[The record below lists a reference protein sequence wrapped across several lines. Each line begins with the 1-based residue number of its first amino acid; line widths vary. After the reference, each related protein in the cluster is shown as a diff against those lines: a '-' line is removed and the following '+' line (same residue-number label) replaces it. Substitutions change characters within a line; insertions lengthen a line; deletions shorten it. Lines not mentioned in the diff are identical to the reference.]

1 MGLQRWKPDCLS
13 LTAKKIMKK
22 TRIAQILL
30 CFGAAAALHAAPI
43 LLLSQTALGP
53 FPIPQGQN
61 GTTQIVS
68 ATNIGSGSL
77 NLSVTSSDTWLVAT
91 LGKPGVCGD
100 VGSCIPV
107 QMALQT
113 AGLANGTY
121 TGFVTLTDPN
131 SVDTP
136 QTISVT
142 VAIGGNVP
150 SQLTFYAAPNGNSSS
165 TFYAS
170 KNSTA
175 SATTQTGGGWLSVSG
190 SGVGSFDYSRTF
202 TVTANATGLAA
213 GSYNGSIA
221 VTDAT
226 LGNKS
231 VPTVLNVTTEPIA
244 QPLFPNIQLTIAQGA
259 ANQNYPL
266 PTTGQFYPLVT
277 NAGQGTL
284 TVSAVAVATPSGET
298 WLTDATDANNN
309 VQLTANATGLSPGT
323 YQGTVTITSNAAN
336 SPTVVPVTLTVLATG
351 PPVANVGVANGF
363 TNSPGDGLAAG
374 DFVALYGTQFTAG
387 ASAQGTLPLGNTLSG
402 TQVLINGT
410 AVPIQYVSA
419 GQINL
424 QIPYNVQTGAGTL
437 QVVNGTQQG
446 NIVSVNI
453 TPAAPALLPF
463 GGGYVVAQTATGGF
477 EGYPPAYPAAKAGD
491 TLVLYAVGLGATSPP
506 VTAGTAS
513 PTSPLADVAAKTQV
527 CFGSTNPL
535 AGGAKCIAPEFAGL
549 TPGYFALYQINF
561 VVPSS
566 MHGNAVP
573 IFLMV
578 GQSNSN
584 VLTIAIQ

>member
-1 MGLQRWKPDCLS
+1 
-13 LTAKKIMKK
+13 MKNN
-22 TRIAQILL
+22 RIAQILL
-30 CFGAAAALHAAPI
+30 CFGAAAALQAAPI
-43 LLLSQTALGP
+43 LQLSQTAFGP

-61 GTTQIVS
+61 GATQTVS

-77 NLSVTSSDTWLVAT
+77 NLTLSSSATWLVAT
-91 LGKPGVCGD
+91 LGKPNTCGSSS
-100 VGSCIPV
+100 SCFPV

-113 AGLANGTY
+113 SGLAAGTY
-121 TGFVTLTDPN
+121 TGFVTVSDPN
-131 SVDTP
+131 AVDTP

-150 SQLTFYAAPNGNSSS
+150 SQLTFYTPPNGSSTS

-170 KNSTA
+170 TNSTA
-175 SATTQTGGGWLSVSG
+175 SATTQSGGGWLSVSG

-213 GSYNGSIA
+213 GDYDGSIA

-231 VPTVLNVTTEPIA
+231 VATVLHVTTSPIAEPI
-244 QPLFPNIQLTIAQGA
+244 FPNIQLTIAQGA

-266 PTTGQFYPLVT
+266 PTAGQFYPLVT

-284 TVSAVAVATPSGET
+284 TVSGVTVATSSGGS
-298 WLTDATDANNN
+298 WLTDQTDANNF
-309 VQLTANATGLSPGT
+309 VQLTANATGLNPGV
-323 YQGTVTITSNAAN
+323 YQGTVTLTSNAAN
-336 SPTVVPVTLTVLATG
+336 SPTVVPVQLTVLAAG
-351 PPVANVGVANGF
+351 SPVANVGVANGF

-387 ASAQGTLPLGNTLSG
+387 ASQQGTLPLGTSLGG

-419 GQINL
+419 GQINI

-453 TPAAPALLPF
+453 SAVAPVLLPF
-463 GGGYVVAQTATGGF
+463 GGGYVVAQTASGGF

-506 VTAGTAS
+506 VTAGAAAPSST
-513 PTSPLADVAAKTQV
+513 LAIVAAKTQV
-527 CFGSTNPL
+527 CFGSTNPF
-535 AGGAKCIAPEFAGL
+535 AGGATCITPEFAGL
-549 TPGYFALYQINF
+549 TPGFFGLYQINF

-566 MHGNAVP
+566 LHGNAVP

-578 GQSNSN
+578 GQSESN
-584 VLTIAIQ
+584 VLSIAIQ

>member
-1 MGLQRWKPDCLS
+1 
-13 LTAKKIMKK
+13 MKK
-22 TRIAQILL
+22 NRIAQTVLFVL

-43 LLLSQTALGP
+43 LLLSQTAFGP
-53 FPIPQGQN
+53 FPIAQGTN
-61 GTTQIVS
+61 GTTQTVD
-68 ATNIGSGSL
+68 ATNVGSGSL
-77 NLSVTSSDTWLVAT
+77 NLSVASSDTWLVAT
-91 LGKPGVCGD
+91 LGKPTTCATA
-100 VGSCIPV
+100 STCIPV

-113 AGLANGTY
+113 AGLASGTY
-121 TGFVTLTDPN
+121 TGFVTVSDPN
-131 SVDTP
+131 AVDTP

-142 VAIGGNVP
+142 VAVGGNIP
-150 SQLTFYAAPNGNSSS
+150 SQLTFYTAPNGSISS

-170 KNSTA
+170 TNSTA
-175 SATTQTGGGWLSVSG
+175 SASTQTGGGWLSVSG

-202 TVTANATGLAA
+202 TVTANAAGLAA
-213 GSYNGSIA
+213 GTYNGSIA

-231 VPTVLNVTTEPIA
+231 VPTVLNVTTQPIA
-244 QPLFPNIQLTIAQGA
+244 QALFPNIQLTIAQGA

-266 PTTGQFYPLVT
+266 PTAGQFYPLVT

-284 TVSAVAVATPSGET
+284 TVSAVAVATTSGGS
-298 WLTDATDANNN
+298 WLTDATDSNNF
-309 VQLTANATGLSPGT
+309 VQLTANATGLNPGT

-336 SPTVVPVTLTVLATG
+336 SPTVVRVALTVLAAG

-374 DFVALYGTQFTAG
+374 DFVALYGSQFTAG
-387 ASAQGTLPLGNTLSG
+387 ASAQGALPLGTTLGG

-419 GQINL
+419 GQINI

-477 EGYPPAYPAAKAGD
+477 EGFPPAYPAAKAGD
-491 TLVLYAVGLGATSPP
+491 TLVLYAVGLGATSPG

-513 PTSPLADVAAKTQV
+513 PSSPLANDAAKTQV

-535 AGGAKCIAPEFAGL
+535 AGGAKCITPEFAGL

-561 VVPSS
+561 VVPTSI
-566 MHGNAVP
+566 HGNAVP

-578 GQSNSN
+578 GQSDSN